1 MDYSVDV
8 PREFRA
14 LVSPELRPNE
24 RVVWIGQPIPW
35 RFVKRH
41 ISTFFVG
48 AVFAAMISFMA
59 GDLVLEYFNPPPNAA
74 RPPIIMALGPLAFF
88 LIGVGCLTNPYW
100 SWRKARR
107 TVYALTNQRA
117 LVFDANW
124 WQAMTI
130 RSFEPARLADLRR
143 VQNADGSGDLVFDR
157 TITNDGEGSTK
168 VTDHGFLCI
177 PNVKSVEETVLSLV
191 QQSKL
196 AAETL

>member
-14 LVSPELRPNE
+14 LVSPELRPDE
-24 RVVWIGQPIPW
+24 RVVWLGQPIPW
-35 RFVKRH
+35 RFVKRF
-41 ISTFFVG
+41 ISTFFFGVVWMTFCVFWAGGFIG
-48 AVFAAMISFMA
+48 AEMSKAD
-59 GDLVLEYFNPPPNAA
+59 GDTLLTTFIPFSIP
-74 RPPIIMALGPLAFF
+74 FF
-88 LIGVGCLTNPYW
+88 LIGLAALSTPYW

-107 TVYALTNQRA
+107 TVYTLTNERA

-157 TITNDGEGSTK
+157 IVTNDGEGSTK
-168 VTDHGFLCI
+168 VTDHGFLAI
-177 PNVKSVEETVLSLV
+177 PNVKSVEEAVLRLV

-196 AAETL
+196 TAESP